1 MSQLIGFGALYGR
14 VPQRLRR
21 PSPWLNRSGA
31 EGDLK
36 ELNGWT
42 PAKLT
47 RYGTSARSTHAY
59 RTYDR
64 IMTDT

>member
-1 MSQLIGFGALYGR
+1 MSQLMGVGALYSR
-14 VPQRLRR
+14 VPQRLRC
-21 PSPWLNRSGA
+21 PSPWLNRSVA

-59 RTYDR
+59 CTCDR
-64 IMTDT
+64 IMTDM